1 MDREANLTEY
11 SSVRAG
17 GETAAVTGEGIRVGE
32 LVMLRQDDEVPCDMV
47 QPFPGPAP
55 ERRRAD
61 KASSLALT

>member
-1 MDREANLTEY
+1 MRELADDWARFGMDREANLTEY

-47 QPFPGPAP
+47 QLPSG
-55 ERRRAD
+55 
-61 KASSLALT
+61 